1 MQHRRRGLIWL
12 SLLILLGLGFAH
24 TETAAQ
30 GFRGPLGGEYNFGYF
45 GGSWDRYLQSREEVI
60 NREGVCPTGGCVL
73 KLNEVKV
80 LPSRAHP
87 GDTLSL
93 TTSYTILT
101 PEQKAIPVTVSR
113 EILFEGKPLGQTR
126 TIDSLHF
133 NGDWTQELDFT
144 LPADARPGVYT
155 LRTKVSTGY
164 VDRQQDVNFEVY

>member
-1 MQHRRRGLIWL
+1 MQNRRLGLIAL
-12 SLLILLGLGFAH
+12 SLLILLGLGYAH

-30 GFRGPLGGEYNFGYF
+30 IRGPLGGEYNFGYF
-45 GGSWDRYLQSREEVI
+45 GGSWDRYLQSREDVI

-80 LPSRAHP
+80 SPPRAHK
-87 GDTLSL
+87 GDTLAL

-113 EILFEGKPLGQTR
+113 QIFFEGKALGQTSS
-126 TIDSLHF
+126 IDSLHY

-164 VDRQQDVNFEVY
+164 VDRQKDVTFEVY